1 MQYDSD
7 LELLNRDS
15 LECTYSLKKVC
26 KGDLTMRKIG
36 VLTSGGDA
44 PGMNAAIRAVV
55 RNSIYN
61 NINVLGIKDG
71 YKGLVEGDSI
81 EMSLSSVADI
91 IHRGG
96 TILGSARS
104 KEFAQEEGFNKALK
118 NIKYL
123 GIDGIISIG
132 GDGTFRGALELSKAG
147 IPVIGIP
154 GTIDN
159 DLPYTQYTL
168 GFFTALS
175 TVLESVEKIRD
186 TSSSHSRT
194 NVIQVMGRDCGDLAL
209 YAGLAGGAEMVII
222 PEVEYNIDEISDK
235 IMQGRARGKKHSI
248 VILAEGAGD
257 AKDISEQIEAKTG
270 IATRYSILGYTQ
282 RGGTP
287 SAYDRLIGS
296 QMGAMAVDLLNNSI
310 KNRVLGVKGSEV
322 FHLDMEEALAIEK
335 KFDKKTYQLTKIL
348 SI

>member
-1 MQYDSD
+1 M
-7 LELLNRDS
+7 
-15 LECTYSLKKVC
+15 K
-26 KGDLTMRKIG
+26 KIG

-55 RNSIYN
+55 RYGIYN
-61 NINVLGIKDG
+61 NINIVGIKNG
-71 YKGLVEGDSI
+71 FRGLVESESI

-104 KEFAQEEGFNKALK
+104 KEFIEPEGFQKAVQ
-118 NIKYL
+118 NAKYI
-123 GIDGIISIG
+123 GIDGLVVIG
-132 GDGTFRGALELSKAG
+132 GDGSFRGALKLSKAG
-147 IPVIGIP
+147 IKTVGIP

-186 TSSSHSRT
+186 TSSSHGRT

-209 YAGLAGGAEMVII
+209 YAGLSGGAEMVII
-222 PEVEYNIDEISDK
+222 PEIEYNMDEICDK
-235 IMQGRARGKKHSI
+235 IMQGKARGKKHSI
-248 VILAEGAGD
+248 ILLAEGAGD
-257 AKDISEQIEAKTG
+257 AKSISEEIEERTK
-270 IATRYSILGYTQ
+270 IITRYSVLGYTQ

-287 SAYDRLIGS
+287 SGFDRLIAS
-296 QMGAMAVDLLNNSI
+296 KMGAYAVELLLRDKSSRAI
-310 KNRVLGVKGSEV
+310 GVKGNEI
-322 FHLDMEEALAIEK
+322 FDMDIEEALSMEK
-335 KFDKKTYQLTKIL
+335 NFDKSTYDLTKIL

>member
-1 MQYDSD
+1 M
-7 LELLNRDS
+7 
-15 LECTYSLKKVC
+15 K
-26 KGDLTMRKIG
+26 KIG

-55 RNSIYN
+55 RYGIYNSI
-61 NINVLGIKDG
+61 NIIGIKDG
-71 YKGLVEGDSI
+71 YKGLVEGESV
-81 EMSLSSVADI
+81 EMNLSSVADI

-104 KEFAQEEGFNKALK
+104 KEFQEQEGFKKALK

-123 GIDGIISIG
+123 GIDGLVAIG
-132 GDGTFRGALELSKAG
+132 GDGTFKGALSLGKAG
-147 IPVIGIP
+147 VPVVGIP

-168 GFFTALS
+168 GFFTALT

-194 NVIQVMGRDCGDLAL
+194 NVIQVMGRNCGDLAL

-222 PEVEYNIDEISDK
+222 PEIQCNIDEVCDK
-235 IMQGRARGKKHSI
+235 VMQGRARGKKHSI
-248 VILAEGAGD
+248 IILAEGAGD
-257 AKDISEQIEAKTG
+257 AKDISELIESKTG
-270 IATRYSILGYTQ
+270 ITTRYSVLGYTQ

-287 SAYDRLIGS
+287 SAFDRLIGS
-296 QMGAMAVDLLNNSI
+296 RMGARAVQLLIESNPG
-310 KNRVLGVKGSEV
+310 RVIGVRGNEI
-322 FHLDMEEALAIEK
+322 FDMDMEEALSIEK
-335 KFDKKTYQLTKIL
+335 KFDETTYELTKIL

>member
-1 MQYDSD
+1 
-7 LELLNRDS
+7 
-15 LECTYSLKKVC
+15 
-26 KGDLTMRKIG
+26 MRKIG

-55 RNSIYN
+55 RYGIYN
-61 NINVLGIKDG
+61 NINIAGIHNG
-71 YKGLVEGDSI
+71 FQGLVEGDHLD
-81 EMSLSSVADI
+81 MNLSSVADI

-104 KEFAQEEGFNKALK
+104 KEFMNEEGFDKALK

-123 GIDGIISIG
+123 GIEGLVIIG
-132 GDGTFRGALELSKAG
+132 GDGSFKGAKKLEEAG
-147 IPVIGIP
+147 VPTVCIP

-159 DLPYTQYTL
+159 DLAYTKYTL
-168 GFFTALS
+168 GFLTALT

-186 TSSSHSRT
+186 TSSSHNRS
-194 NVIQVMGRDCGDLAL
+194 NVIQVMGRDCGDIAL

-222 PEVEYNIDEISDK
+222 PEIEYNIDEVCDK

-248 VILAEGAGD
+248 IILAEGAGD
-257 AKDISEQIEAKTG
+257 AKDISEQIEKKTG
-270 IATRYSILGYTQ
+270 IITRYSVLGYTQ

-296 QMGAMAVDLLNNSI
+296 QMGALAVKLLCGAVRKRVVGINGSGIFDMDL
-310 KNRVLGVKGSEV
+310 
-322 FHLDMEEALAIEK
+322 EEALEMK
-335 KFDKKTYQLTKIL
+335 KELDETTYELTKIL

>member
-1 MQYDSD
+1 
-7 LELLNRDS
+7 
-15 LECTYSLKKVC
+15 
-26 KGDLTMRKIG
+26 MRKIG

-55 RNSIYN
+55 RYGIYN
-61 NINVLGIKDG
+61 SINVLGIKNG
-71 YKGLVEGDSI
+71 YRGLVDGDSV
-81 EMSLSSVADI
+81 EMNLSSVADI

-96 TILGSARS
+96 TFLGSARS
-104 KEFAQEEGFNKALK
+104 EDFQKEEGFNQALR

-123 GIDGIISIG
+123 GIDGLITIG
-132 GDGTFRGALELSKAG
+132 GDGTFKGAMELSKAG
-147 IPVIGIP
+147 VPVIGIP

-159 DLPYTQYTL
+159 DLAYTQYTL

-194 NVIQVMGRDCGDLAL
+194 NVIEVMGRNCGDIAL

-222 PEVEYNIDEISDK
+222 PEVKYNMDEICDK

-248 VILAEGAGD
+248 IILAEGAGD
-257 AKDISEQIEAKTG
+257 AKALSELIESKTG
-270 IATRYSILGYTQ
+270 ITTRYSVLGYTQ

-287 SAYDRLIGS
+287 SAFDRLIGS
-296 QMGAMAVDLLNNSI
+296 QMGAKAVELLNNGV
-310 KNRVLGVKGSEV
+310 KNRVLGVKGNEI
-322 FHLDMEEALAIEK
+322 FDMDMEEALKIEK
-335 KFDKKTYQLTKIL
+335 KFDETTYELTKIL

>member
-1 MQYDSD
+1 
-7 LELLNRDS
+7 
-15 LECTYSLKKVC
+15 
-26 KGDLTMRKIG
+26 MRKIG

-55 RNSIYN
+55 RYGIYN
-61 NINVLGIKDG
+61 SINVLGIKNG
-71 YKGLVEGDSI
+71 YRGLVDGDSL
-81 EMSLSSVADI
+81 EMNLSSVADI

-96 TILGSARS
+96 TFLGSARS
-104 KEFAQEEGFNKALK
+104 EEFQKEEGFNQALR

-123 GIDGIISIG
+123 GIDGLITIG
-132 GDGTFRGALELSKAG
+132 GDGTFKGALELSKAG

-159 DLPYTQYTL
+159 DLAYTQYTL

-194 NVIQVMGRDCGDLAL
+194 NVIEVMGRNCGDIAL

-222 PEVEYNIDEISDK
+222 PEVEYNMDEICDK

-248 VILAEGAGD
+248 IILAEGAGD
-257 AKDISEQIEAKTG
+257 AKSLSELIESKTG
-270 IATRYSILGYTQ
+270 ITTRYSVLGYTQ

-287 SAYDRLIGS
+287 SAFDRLIGS
-296 QMGAMAVDLLNNSI
+296 QMGAKAVELLKNGT
-310 KNRVLGVKGSEV
+310 KNRVLGVKGNEI
-322 FHLDMEEALAIEK
+322 FDMDMDEALKIDK
-335 KFDKKTYQLTKIL
+335 KFDETTYELTKIL

>member
-1 MQYDSD
+1 MK
-7 LELLNRDS
+7 N
-15 LECTYSLKKVC
+15 
-26 KGDLTMRKIG
+26 IG

-55 RNSIYN
+55 RFGIYN
-61 NINVLGIKDG
+61 NFNIIGIKNG
-71 YKGLVEGDSI
+71 YKGLVDSDTI
-81 EMSLSSVADI
+81 DMSLSSVADI

-96 TILGSARS
+96 TVLGSARS
-104 KEFAQEEGFNKALK
+104 KEFQEKEGFKKALQ

-123 GIDGIISIG
+123 GIEGIVVIG
-132 GDGTFRGALELSKAG
+132 GDGTFKGAKQLCDAG
-147 IPVIGIP
+147 VPTIGIP

-186 TSSSHSRT
+186 TSSSHGRT
-194 NVIQVMGRDCGDLAL
+194 NVIQVMGRDCGDIAL

-222 PEVEYNIDEISDK
+222 PEVEHNIEEICDK

-248 VILAEGAGD
+248 IILSEGAGD
-257 AKDISEQIEAKTG
+257 AKQISEEIQEKTG
-270 IATRYSILGYTQ
+270 VSTRYSVLGYTQ

-287 SAYDRLIGS
+287 SAFDRLIGS
-296 QMGAMAVDLLNNSI
+296 QMGAKAVELLKESKSN
-310 KNRVLGVKGSEV
+310 KLLGVRGNEI
-322 FHLDMEEALAIEK
+322 FDMDIDEALSIEK
-335 KFDKKTYQLTKIL
+335 KFDQNTYELTKIL

>member
-1 MQYDSD
+1 
-7 LELLNRDS
+7 
-15 LECTYSLKKVC
+15 
-26 KGDLTMRKIG
+26 MRRIG

-55 RNSIYN
+55 RYGIYNSIG
-61 NINVLGIKDG
+61 IVGIKNG
-71 YKGLVEGDSI
+71 FKGLIENDTA

-104 KEFAQEEGFNKALK
+104 KDFQEEEGFSKALK

-123 GIDGIISIG
+123 GIDGMVVIG
-132 GDGTFRGALELSKAG
+132 GDGSFKGAKCLCDAG
-147 IPVIGIP
+147 VPSIGIP

-186 TSSSHSRT
+186 TSSSHGRT
-194 NVIQVMGRDCGDLAL
+194 NVIEVMGRNCGDIAL

-222 PEVEYNIDEISDK
+222 PEVEHNIEEICDK

-248 VILAEGAGD
+248 IILAEGAGD
-257 AKDISEQIEAKTG
+257 AKEISEEIEKRTG
-270 IATRYSILGYTQ
+270 VGTRYSVLGYTQ

-287 SAYDRLIGS
+287 SAFDRLIGS
-296 QMGAMAVDLLNNSI
+296 QMGARAVEMLKNS
-310 KNRVLGVKGSEV
+310 KGNRVLGVKGNKI
-322 FHLDMEEALAIEK
+322 FDMDIEEALSAK
-335 KFDKKTYQLTKIL
+335 KVFDKEAYELTKIL

>member
-1 MQYDSD
+1 M
-7 LELLNRDS
+7 
-15 LECTYSLKKVC
+15 K
-26 KGDLTMRKIG
+26 KIG

-55 RNSIYN
+55 RYGIYN
-61 NINVLGIKDG
+61 NINVVGIKNG

-96 TILGSARS
+96 TVLGSARS
-104 KEFAQEEGFNKALK
+104 KEFTEKEGFDRALK
-118 NIKYL
+118 NVKYMGL
-123 GIDGIISIG
+123 DGIVTIG
-132 GDGTFRGALELSKAG
+132 GDGTYKGAMALGKAG
-147 IPVIGIP
+147 VPVIGIP

-159 DLPYTQYTL
+159 DLAYTQYTL
-168 GFFTALS
+168 GFFTALT

-186 TSSSHSRT
+186 TSSSHGRT
-194 NVIQVMGRDCGDLAL
+194 NVIQVMGRNCGDIAL

-222 PEVEYNIDEISDK
+222 PEVEYNIDEVCDK

-248 VILAEGAGD
+248 IILAEGAGE
-257 AKDISEQIEAKTG
+257 AKEISEKIESKTG
-270 IATRYSILGYTQ
+270 VGTRYSVLGYTQ

-287 SAYDRLIGS
+287 SAFDRLMGS
-296 QMGAMAVDLLNNSI
+296 QMGAKAVELLISSI
-310 KNRVLGVKGSEV
+310 SNRVLGIRGNEV
-322 FHLDMEEALAIEK
+322 FHMDIEEALAMEK
-335 KFDKKTYQLTKIL
+335 KFDESTYELTKIL

>member
-1 MQYDSD
+1 
-7 LELLNRDS
+7 
-15 LECTYSLKKVC
+15 LKN
-26 KGDLTMRKIG
+26 IG

-55 RNSIYN
+55 RYGIFN
-61 NINVLGIKDG
+61 NFNIIGIKNG
-71 YKGLVEGDSI
+71 YKGLMESDTI

-104 KEFAQEEGFNKALK
+104 KEFQEAEGFKKALK

-123 GIDGIISIG
+123 GIEGMVVIG
-132 GDGTFRGALELSKAG
+132 GDGTFKGAKQLCDAG
-147 IPVIGIP
+147 VPTIGIP

-168 GFFTALS
+168 GFFTALT

-186 TSSSHSRT
+186 TSSSHGRT
-194 NVIQVMGRDCGDLAL
+194 NVIQVMGRNCGDIAL

-222 PEVEYNIDEISDK
+222 PEVEHNIEVVCDK

-248 VILAEGAGD
+248 IILSEGAGD
-257 AKDISEQIEAKTG
+257 AKQISEEIQEKTG
-270 IATRYSILGYTQ
+270 ISTRYSVLGYTQ

-287 SAYDRLIGS
+287 SAFDRLIGS
-296 QMGAMAVDLLNNSI
+296 QMGAKAVELLKQS
-310 KNRVLGVKGSEV
+310 KSSKVLGVRGNEI
-322 FHLDMEEALAIEK
+322 FDMDIDEALAKEK
-335 KFDKKTYQLTKIL
+335 IFDQNTYELTKIL

>member
-1 MQYDSD
+1 
-7 LELLNRDS
+7 
-15 LECTYSLKKVC
+15 
-26 KGDLTMRKIG
+26 MRKIG

-55 RNSIYN
+55 RYGIYN
-61 NINVLGIKDG
+61 NINVVGIKEG
-71 YKGLVEGDSI
+71 FKGLIDSNSI
-81 EMSLSSVADI
+81 DMSLSSVADI

-104 KEFAQEEGFNKALK
+104 KEFQEKEGFEKALK

-123 GIDGIISIG
+123 GIDGIVVIG
-132 GDGTFRGALELSKAG
+132 GDGTFKGAQKLCDAG
-147 IPVIGIP
+147 VATIGIP

-168 GFFTALS
+168 GFFTALA

-186 TSSSHSRT
+186 TSSSHGRT
-194 NVIQVMGRDCGDLAL
+194 NVIEVMGRNCGDLAL

-222 PEVEYNIDEISDK
+222 PEVEHNIDEICDK

-248 VILAEGAGD
+248 IILAEGVGG
-257 AKDISEQIEAKTG
+257 AKEISIEIEKRIG
-270 IATRYSILGYTQ
+270 VSTRYSVLGYTQ

-287 SAYDRLIGS
+287 SAFDRLLGS
-296 QMGAMAVDLLNNSI
+296 KMGAKAVEMLENSI
-310 KNRVLGVKGSEV
+310 TNRVLGVSGSEI
-322 FHLDMEEALAIEK
+322 FDMDIAEALSTK
-335 KFDKKTYQLTKIL
+335 KQFDYTTYELTKIL

>member
-1 MQYDSD
+1 
-7 LELLNRDS
+7 
-15 LECTYSLKKVC
+15 
-26 KGDLTMRKIG
+26 MRKIG

-44 PGMNAAIRAVV
+44 PGMNAAIRSVV
-55 RNSIYN
+55 RYAIYN
-61 NINVLGIKDG
+61 NINVVGIKSG
-71 YKGLVEGDSI
+71 YRGLVEGESV

-96 TILGSARS
+96 TVLGSARS
-104 KEFAQEEGFNKALK
+104 KEFQQKEGFEKALK

-123 GIDGIISIG
+123 GIDGIVTIG
-132 GDGTFRGALELSKAG
+132 GNGTFKGALELGKAG
-147 IPVIGIP
+147 VPVIGIP

-168 GFFTALS
+168 GFFTALT

-222 PEVEYNIDEISDK
+222 PEVENNMDEVCDK
-235 IMQGRARGKKHSI
+235 IMQGRARGKRHSI
-248 VILAEGAGD
+248 IILAEGAGD
-257 AKDISEQIEAKTG
+257 AKDISEIIEKKTG
-270 IATRYSILGYTQ
+270 VTTRYSVLGYTQ

-287 SAYDRLIGS
+287 SAFDRLIGS
-296 QMGAMAVDLLNNSI
+296 QMGAKAVELLFNSN
-310 KNRVLGVKGSEV
+310 KNRALGVRGNEI
-322 FHLDMEEALAIEK
+322 FDMDMEEALLVEK
-335 KFDKKTYQLTKIL
+335 RFDETTYDLTKIL

>member
-1 MQYDSD
+1 MK
-7 LELLNRDS
+7 N
-15 LECTYSLKKVC
+15 
-26 KGDLTMRKIG
+26 IG

-55 RNSIYN
+55 RYGIYN
-61 NINVLGIKDG
+61 NFNIIGIKNG
-71 YKGLVEGDSI
+71 FKGLIENDVV

-96 TILGSARS
+96 TVLGSARS
-104 KEFAQEEGFNKALK
+104 KEFQEEEGFNKALK

-123 GIDGIISIG
+123 GIEGLVVIG
-132 GDGTFRGALELSKAG
+132 GDGTFKGAKVLCDAG
-147 IPVIGIP
+147 VPTIGIP

-168 GFFTALS
+168 GFFTALT

-186 TSSSHSRT
+186 TSSSHGRT
-194 NVIQVMGRDCGDLAL
+194 NVIEVMGRDCGDIAL

-222 PEVEYNIDEISDK
+222 PEVKHSIDEICDK

-248 VILAEGAGD
+248 IILAEGAGN
-257 AKDISEQIEAKTG
+257 AKQISEDIENKTG
-270 IATRYSILGYTQ
+270 VSTRYSVLGYTQ

-287 SAYDRLIGS
+287 SAFDRLIGS
-296 QMGAMAVDLLNNSI
+296 QMGARAVDLL
-310 KNRVLGVKGSEV
+310 KHCMTNRVLGVRGNEI
-322 FHLDMEEALAIEK
+322 FDMDIEEALSIK
-335 KFDKKTYQLTKIL
+335 KVFDQNTYELTKIL

>member
-1 MQYDSD
+1 M
-7 LELLNRDS
+7 
-15 LECTYSLKKVC
+15 K
-26 KGDLTMRKIG
+26 KIG

-55 RNSIYN
+55 RYGIYN
-61 NINVLGIKDG
+61 NVSVVGIKNG
-71 YKGLVEGDSI
+71 FRGLVEGDSM
-81 EMSLSSVADI
+81 EMNLSSVADI

-96 TILGSARS
+96 TILGSARC
-104 KEFAQEEGFNKALK
+104 KEFQEEQGFKKALN

-123 GIDGIISIG
+123 GLDGLVTIG
-132 GDGTFRGALELSKAG
+132 GDGTFMGALELGKAG
-147 IPVIGIP
+147 VPTIGIP

-168 GFFTALS
+168 GFFTALT

-186 TSSSHSRT
+186 TSSSHGRT
-194 NVIQVMGRDCGDLAL
+194 NVIEVMGRNCGDLAL

-222 PEVEYNIDEISDK
+222 PEVEYNIDEVCDK

-248 VILAEGAGD
+248 IILSEGAGG
-257 AKDISEQIEAKTG
+257 AKDISEIIEKKTG
-270 IATRYSILGYTQ
+270 VGTRYSVLGYTQ

-287 SAYDRLIGS
+287 SAFDRLIGS
-296 QMGAMAVDLLNNSI
+296 QMGAKAVDLLI
-310 KNRVLGVKGSEV
+310 KSVSNRVLGVRGNEI
-322 FHLDMEEALAIEK
+322 FHMDMAEALSMK
-335 KFDKKTYQLTKIL
+335 KVFDETTYELTKIL

>member
-1 MQYDSD
+1 M
-7 LELLNRDS
+7 
-15 LECTYSLKKVC
+15 K
-26 KGDLTMRKIG
+26 KIG

-55 RNSIYN
+55 RYGIYN
-61 NINVLGIKDG
+61 NISVVGIKNG
-71 YKGLVEGDSI
+71 FRGLVEGDSM
-81 EMSLSSVADI
+81 EMNLSSVADI

-96 TILGSARS
+96 TVLGSARS
-104 KEFAQEEGFNKALK
+104 KEFQEKEGFEKALK

-123 GIDGIISIG
+123 GIDGLVTIG
-132 GDGTFRGALELSKAG
+132 GDGTFKGALELGKAG
-147 IPVIGIP
+147 VPTIGIP

-168 GFFTALS
+168 GFFTALT

-186 TSSSHSRT
+186 TSSSHGRT
-194 NVIQVMGRDCGDLAL
+194 NVIQVMGRNCGDLAL

-222 PEVEYNIDEISDK
+222 PEVEYNIDEVCDK

-248 VILAEGAGD
+248 IILAEGAGD
-257 AKDISEQIEAKTG
+257 AKDISELIEKKTG
-270 IATRYSILGYTQ
+270 VGTRYSVLGYTQ

-287 SAYDRLIGS
+287 SAFDRLTGS
-296 QMGAMAVDLLNNSI
+296 QMGAEAVRLLSSFISNEA
-310 KNRVLGVKGSEV
+310 LGVRGNEI
-322 FHLDMEEALAIEK
+322 FHMDIEEALSMK
-335 KFDKKTYQLTKIL
+335 KQFDEKTYELTKIL

>member
-1 MQYDSD
+1 MMK
-7 LELLNRDS
+7 N
-15 LECTYSLKKVC
+15 
-26 KGDLTMRKIG
+26 IG

-55 RNSIYN
+55 RYGIYN
-61 NINVLGIKDG
+61 NFNIIGIKNG
-71 YKGLVEGDSI
+71 YRGLI
-81 EMSLSSVADI
+81 ESDTIDMSLSSVADI

-96 TILGSARS
+96 TVLGSARS
-104 KEFAQEEGFNKALK
+104 KEFQEEVGFKKALQ

-123 GIDGIISIG
+123 GIEGMVVIG
-132 GDGTFRGALELSKAG
+132 GDGTFRGAKQLCDAG
-147 IPVIGIP
+147 VHTIGIP

-186 TSSSHSRT
+186 TSSSHGRT
-194 NVIQVMGRDCGDLAL
+194 NVIQVMGRNCGDLAL
-209 YAGLAGGAEMVII
+209 YAGLAGGAELVII
-222 PEVEYNIDEISDK
+222 PEMEHNIDETCDK

-248 VILAEGAGD
+248 IILSEGAGD
-257 AKDISEQIEAKTG
+257 AKQISQQIQEKTG
-270 IATRYSILGYTQ
+270 VSTRYSVLGYTQ

-287 SAYDRLIGS
+287 SGFDRLIGS
-296 QMGAMAVDLLNNSI
+296 QMGAKAVELLKNSI
-310 KNRVLGVKGSEV
+310 SSRVLGVKGNQI
-322 FHLDMEEALAIEK
+322 FDIDIDEALAMK
-335 KFDKKTYQLTKIL
+335 KEFDQTTYELTKIL

>member
-1 MQYDSD
+1 
-7 LELLNRDS
+7 
-15 LECTYSLKKVC
+15 
-26 KGDLTMRKIG
+26 MRKIG

-55 RNSIYN
+55 RYGIYN
-61 NINVLGIKDG
+61 SINVLGIKNG
-71 YKGLVEGDSI
+71 YRGLVDGDSL
-81 EMSLSSVADI
+81 EMNLSSVADI

-96 TILGSARS
+96 TFLGSARS
-104 KEFAQEEGFNKALK
+104 EDFQKEEGFNQALR

-123 GIDGIISIG
+123 GIDGLITIG
-132 GDGTFRGALELSKAG
+132 GDGTFKGAMELSKAG
-147 IPVIGIP
+147 VPVIGIP

-159 DLPYTQYTL
+159 DLAYTQYTL

-194 NVIQVMGRDCGDLAL
+194 NVIEVMGRNCGDIAL

-222 PEVEYNIDEISDK
+222 PEVKYNMDEICDK

-248 VILAEGAGD
+248 IILAEGAGD
-257 AKDISEQIEAKTG
+257 AKALSEQIESKTG
-270 IATRYSILGYTQ
+270 ITTRYSVLGYTQ

-287 SAYDRLIGS
+287 SAFDRLIGS
-296 QMGAMAVDLLNNSI
+296 QMGAKAVELLINSV
-310 KNRVLGVKGSEV
+310 KSRVLGVRGNEI
-322 FHLDMEEALAIEK
+322 FDMDMEEALKIEK
-335 KFDKKTYQLTKIL
+335 KFDETTYELTKIL

>member
-1 MQYDSD
+1 M
-7 LELLNRDS
+7 
-15 LECTYSLKKVC
+15 K
-26 KGDLTMRKIG
+26 KIG

-55 RNSIYN
+55 RFAIFN
-61 NINVLGIKDG
+61 NINVVGIKNG
-71 YKGLVEGDSI
+71 FRGLVEGDGI
-81 EMSLSSVADI
+81 EMNLSSVADI

-96 TILGSARS
+96 TVLGSARS
-104 KEFAQEEGFNKALK
+104 KEFQQEDGFKKALN

-123 GIDGIISIG
+123 GIDGLVTIG
-132 GDGTFRGALELSKAG
+132 GDGTFKGALELGKAG
-147 IPVIGIP
+147 VPTIGIP

-168 GFFTALS
+168 GFFTALT

-186 TSSSHSRT
+186 TSSSHGRT
-194 NVIQVMGRDCGDLAL
+194 NVIQVMGRNCGDIAL

-222 PEVEYNIDEISDK
+222 PEVEYNIDEVCDK

-248 VILAEGAGD
+248 IILAEGAGD
-257 AKDISEQIEAKTG
+257 AKNISEIIEKKTG
-270 IATRYSILGYTQ
+270 VGTRYSVLGYTQ

-287 SAYDRLIGS
+287 SAFDRLIGS
-296 QMGAMAVDLLNNSI
+296 QMGAKAVELLNNSI
-310 KNRVLGVKGSEV
+310 SNRVLGVNGNEI
-322 FHLDMEEALAIEK
+322 FHMDITEALSMK
-335 KFDKKTYQLTKIL
+335 KQFDENTYELTKIL

>member
-1 MQYDSD
+1 
-7 LELLNRDS
+7 
-15 LECTYSLKKVC
+15 
-26 KGDLTMRKIG
+26 MRRLG

-55 RNSIYN
+55 RYSIYN
-61 NINVLGIKDG
+61 NINVTGIHNG
-71 YKGLVEGDSI
+71 FEGLVEGDHM

-104 KEFAQEEGFNKALK
+104 DEFMEEEGFSKALK

-123 GIDGIISIG
+123 GLEGLVIIG
-132 GDGTFRGALELSKAG
+132 GNGSFKGAQQLERAG
-147 IPVIGIP
+147 VSTVCIP

-159 DLPYTQYTL
+159 DLPYTKYTL
-168 GFFTALS
+168 GFFTALT

-186 TSSSHSRT
+186 TSSSHNRS
-194 NVIQVMGRDCGDLAL
+194 NVIEVMGRDCGDIAL

-222 PEVEYNIDEISDK
+222 PEIEYNIDEISDK

-248 VILAEGAGD
+248 IILAEGAGD
-257 AKDISEQIEAKTG
+257 AKEISEQIEKKTG
-270 IATRYSILGYTQ
+270 IITRYSILGYTQ
-282 RGGTP
+282 RGGAP
-287 SAYDRLIGS
+287 AAYDRLIGS
-296 QMGAMAVDLLNNSI
+296 QMGAYAVKLLCGSTTNRAVGITGSGIFDMDLN
-310 KNRVLGVKGSEV
+310 
-322 FHLDMEEALAIEK
+322 EAISVEK
-335 KFDKKTYQLTKIL
+335 KFDETTYELTKIL